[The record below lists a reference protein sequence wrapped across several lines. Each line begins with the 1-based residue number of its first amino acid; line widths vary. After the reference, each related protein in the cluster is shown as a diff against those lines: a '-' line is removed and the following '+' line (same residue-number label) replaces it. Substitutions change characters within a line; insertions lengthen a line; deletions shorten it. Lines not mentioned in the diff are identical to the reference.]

1 LVQASRDDGFSFWP
15 TMRAND
21 YQPICWHRARMIN
34 RGERPNRNGGC
45 ANLNDY
51 AGVWAIRHSHPV
63 LSTRAGH
70 EQFKKGGRLPL
81 LNVGFAEQMS
91 GFPLGWTACDASAT
105 P

>member
-34 RGERPNRNGGC
+34 RGERPNRNGGN

-51 AGVWAIRHSHPV
+51 AGVWAIR
-63 LSTRAGH
+63 
-70 EQFKKGGRLPL
+70 
-81 LNVGFAEQMS
+81 
-91 GFPLGWTACDASAT
+91 LGWTACDASGT
-105 P
+105 PSYHK